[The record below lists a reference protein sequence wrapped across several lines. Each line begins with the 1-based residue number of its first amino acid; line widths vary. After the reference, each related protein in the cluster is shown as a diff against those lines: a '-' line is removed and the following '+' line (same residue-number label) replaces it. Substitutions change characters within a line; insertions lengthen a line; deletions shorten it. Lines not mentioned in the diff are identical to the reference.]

1 MVVCPEALAVSPNAF
16 PDFTLRLERGH
27 FPPADALGAR
37 ICSLPSSLSAPL
49 MGFGVPETRRL
60 GVKGMVLLLSY
71 VPRKWVECGG
81 GPEKGV
87 G

>member
-1 MVVCPEALAVSPNAF
+1 MSPNAF
-16 PDFTLRLERGH
+16 PDFTLSLERGH

-49 MGFGVPETRRL
+49 IGFGVPETR
-60 GVKGMVLLLSY
+60 GEGMGLLLSY
-71 VPRKWVECGG
+71 VPRKWVECGV
-81 GPEKGV
+81 GPETGV